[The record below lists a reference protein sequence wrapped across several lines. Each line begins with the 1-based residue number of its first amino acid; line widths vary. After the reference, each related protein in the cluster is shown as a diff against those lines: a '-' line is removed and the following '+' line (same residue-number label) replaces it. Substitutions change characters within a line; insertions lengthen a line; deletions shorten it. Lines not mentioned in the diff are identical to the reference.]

1 MTSETNTATPGL
13 REASRGEA
21 KKRIPLGQLDAVVLG
36 VLRQRGW
43 LQTYV
48 IANWIGSSPGW
59 RRPSTASVLRSCR
72 RLQKRGLIEETRSSY
87 AVMKT
92 WRPAPPTQQ
101 ETGHDQ

>member
-21 KKRIPLGQLDAVVLG
+21 KKRIPLGQLDAVV
-36 VLRQRGW
+36 R
-43 LQTYV
+43 
-48 IANWIGSSPGW
+48 W